1 MHNKVIGVSV
11 FGINDGIYI
20 DDVDIGIKD
29 YIPSVVIEDFDNKV
43 YMYSNSAKF
52 DKTGLSL
59 DRESYNQKSNSRK
72 MIALLWQ
79 QLELSN
85 EKSYQANLLC
95 RYILE
100 TIKESINSNPDIKDK
115 ISIHDLKKN
124 YTIVLCIPDTCGVSE
139 QDALLRAF
147 NGYDLKLVWRS
158 VASLL
163 AYYEDES
170 INQSQTGSDSISVL
184 YVGPDSI
191 DVIEYG
197 VEVVEHNSKLYS
209 VPKRHQAVYES
220 NQIPINGT
228 DLTIALVNDIINSQY
243 PYMEKSV
250 KDKFARQIF
259 YRFSFVWGKEQG
271 ANSINTL
278 FCYTDDQYE
287 YKTVSLESKSD
298 FSDIKYTDLI
308 GDIYKDNDIKDVS
321 YKSQNN
327 SYIYELIRDEIARRC
342 SSETVL
348 CTGPLIESE
357 IISKYI
363 IDYVSNRNFSKTF
376 RTCTKMAYGAVVFNK
391 RQENREPTY
400 KEKIDKVSYIA
411 TDENEERYVA
421 VTLLEDDYIEP
432 TKAHESKPV
441 KFLLKK
447 GSKKIQLYVST
458 DNKFNQEV
466 LDNAEHTS
474 FKDQNVKVLE
484 ATPKKFKKAVD
495 EDINV
500 VVYLEQKLLSGYLK
514 VIIKSLDEKDNDFI
528 PKSGISV
535 AFDREHQELY
545 EGTFEYKNLG
555 YNKYHILNLTNIDN
569 VTPSYKN
576 RQFFT
581 NRFSFGSPTLNSQYT
596 KCYYNKYSKVDQSL
610 IDKIDLYNQDLKA
623 HSDGFI
629 EQVRNSILIDRGNTS
644 ENLRNEIYN
653 CLKHNKIS
661 GGDYYTLLCGFIKAM
676 GKEDLEKAVLL
687 LSKYQKLYKSE
698 YRVLSACRYIVMYN
712 PVLFNPKSKSFD
724 FPTKLKD
731 IMYHT
736 AKEYL
741 IETCS
746 KNELYFEPNT
756 KARTIKTNG
765 RNKVISAFSTF
776 GYILWYRRSPNGRT
790 FLTNSTEI
798 NNINKIL
805 TSVIDCYR
813 TSYNSLFDDNVQSI
827 ALYDTHLKKIEDF
840 ISKLEQFKEVLI
852 SFLNKKGSDKDILAI
867 TEELMESEADDK

>member
-79 QLELSN
+79 QLELSD

-197 VEVVEHNSKLYS
+197 VEEVEHNSKLYS

-259 YRFSFVWGKEQG
+259 YRFSFVWGKEQR

-308 GDIYKDNDIKDVS
+308 DDIYKDNDIKDVG

-357 IISKYI
+357 IISRYI

-376 RTCTKMAYGAVVFNK
+376 RTCTNMAYGAVVFNK

-411 TDENEERYVA
+411 TNEREERYEA
-421 VTLLEDDYIEP
+421 VVLINEQYIEP
-432 TKAHESKPV
+432 TDICSSEHIP
-441 KFLLKK
+441 FILKK
-447 GSKKIQLYVST
+447 GNLEINLYISN
-458 DNKFNQEV
+458 DNKFNQEA
-466 LDNAEHTS
+466 LDKAKEES
-474 FKDQNVKVLE
+474 FKEQNIKVLK
-484 ATPKKFKKAVD
+484 ATPKKFKKEVD
-495 EDINV
+495 DDINV
-500 VVYLEQKLLSGYLK
+500 EVYLEQKLLSGYIK

-545 EGTFEYKNLG
+545 EGTFKYKKLR
-555 YNKYHILNLTNIDN
+555 YSDYHVLDLTCSSKI
-569 VTPSYKN
+569 TLSYSSKSN
-576 RQFFT
+576 YL
-581 NRFSFGSPTLNSQYT
+581 NRFVSSSKSSNNSYY
-596 KCYYNKYSKVDQSL
+596 KCYYNKYSKVEQSL
-610 IDKIDLYNQDLKA
+610 IDKIDEYNNEQKIE
-623 HSDGFI
+623 SKGFKDQI
-629 EQVRNSILIDRGNTS
+629 KNLILIDRGRTS
-644 ENLRNEIYN
+644 ETLKQEIYSYLQQSSVTN
-653 CLKHNKIS
+653 N
-661 GGDYYTLLCGFIKAM
+661 DYFYMLDALTKAM
-676 GKEDLEKAVLL
+676 SKDDLEQVMLL
-687 LSKYQKLYKSE
+687 LTEYQAREENKYS
-698 YRVLSACRYIVMYN
+698 VLKVCRYLVMRN
-712 PVLFNPKSKSFD
+712 PMLFNPDSKYFN
-724 FPTKLKD
+724 FPERLKD
-731 IMYHT
+731 IMYST
-736 AKEYL
+736 AINFLQETLNKKEL
-741 IETCS
+741 ELKIDKK
-746 KNELYFEPNT
+746 KNSI
-756 KARTIKTNG
+756 RIVG
-765 RNKVISAFSTF
+765 QQKVNMSFSIF
-776 GYILWYRRSPNGRT
+776 IYVLWYRKNINGRS
-790 FLTNSTEI
+790 FLTNESDI
-798 NNINKIL
+798 NNIDIL
-805 TSVIDCYR
+805 LSAVIDCYNND
-813 TSYNSLFDDNVQSI
+813 YNKVLKDTDLTLDEKSLIRYN
-827 ALYDTHLKKIEDF
+827 DF
-840 ISKLEQFKEVLI
+840 IISLRDIKENLI
-852 SFLNKKGSDKDILAI
+852 SLLQAKGSDKDILAI
-867 TEELMESEADDK
+867 SEQLLETESRQ